1 MTDESKDITIPTEF
15 EKILTDLVKDLLIT
29 YPEYKDR
36 LHEDIVTVVLSQ
48 EDKSAALERIF
59 KHCSGVFP
67 ERFFDILYQKEDIF
81 SDKDVNTEFLPGLEF
96 ADLWAEDIS
105 DKTRETIW
113 KYLQLMLFTTVS
125 SVNSGESF
133 GDASKL
139 FEAIDENELKQKLE
153 ETVGNM
159 HKMFDMSNVELDGD
173 DVSGVNLG
181 DLPDPEELHS
191 HITGML
197 EGKLGNLAKDI
208 AAETA
213 EDLNINM
220 DGVDSVN
227 DVFQKL
233 FKNPG
238 KLMGLVDKVGK
249 QLDKKIKTGEIKE
262 SELLEEASELIT
274 KLKDMPGMGG
284 MQNMMKNM
292 GMPGGKMNMG
302 AFQAEMEK
310 NMRSAKMKER
320 MQQKLAKK
328 QEAASQGASSQGAPA
343 QTTRTFST
351 GEKVEKSKI
360 NPDEGTNKKKKK
372 NRGKKKK

>member
-1 MTDESKDITIPTEF
+1 MTEESKDITIPTEF
-15 EKILTDLVKDLLIT
+15 EKILTDFVKDLLIT

-36 LHEDIVTVVLSQ
+36 LHKDIVSVVLSNDNDG
-48 EDKSAALERIF
+48 EALERVF
-59 KHCSGVFP
+59 KHCSSVFP
-67 ERFFDILYQKEDIF
+67 ERFFDILYQKDEIFGDPEVNTVFLPDLEFKDLWLEDI
-81 SDKDVNTEFLPGLEF
+81 T
-96 ADLWAEDIS
+96 

-113 KYLQLMLFTTVS
+113 KYLQLLLFTTVS
-125 SVNSGESF
+125 GVNSGDSF

-139 FEAIDENELKQKLE
+139 FEAIDEDELKKKLE

-159 HKMFDMSNVELDGD
+159 HKMFDMSGVDMDGED
-173 DVSGVNLG
+173 LSGVNLE

-197 EGKLGNLAKDI
+197 EGKLGKLAKDI
-208 AAETA
+208 ASETA

-249 QLDKKIKTGEIKE
+249 QLDKRIKSGEIKE
-262 SELLEEASELIT
+262 SELLEEANDLIS
-274 KLKDMPGMGG
+274 KMKDMPGMGG

-302 AFQAEMEK
+302 AFQAEMDK
-310 NMRSAKMKER
+310 NMKHAKMKER

-328 QEAASQGASSQGAPA
+328 QETASQGVPV
-343 QTTRTFST
+343 QTSRTFST

-372 NRGKKKK
+372 NRGKKKR

>member
-1 MTDESKDITIPTEF
+1 MTEESKDITIPTEF
-15 EKILTDLVKDLLIT
+15 EKILTDFVKDLLIT
-29 YPEYKDR
+29 YPEYKEK
-36 LHEDIVTVVLSQ
+36 LHDDIICIVLSN
-48 EDKSAALERIF
+48 EKKDEALKRVF
-59 KHCSGVFP
+59 THCSGVFP
-67 ERFFDILYQKEDIF
+67 ERFFDILYQKDEIF
-81 SDKDVNTEFLPGLEF
+81 SDSKINTTFLPDLEF
-96 ADLWAEDIS
+96 KELWVEDIT

-113 KYLQLMLFTTVS
+113 KYLQLLLFTTVS
-125 SVNSGESF
+125 GVNSGDSF

-159 HKMFDMSNVELDGD
+159 HKMFDMSGVDMDNE
-173 DVSGVNLG
+173 DVSGVNLE

-197 EGKLGNLAKDI
+197 EGKLGKLAKDI
-208 AAETA
+208 ASETA
-213 EDLNINM
+213 DDLNINM

-249 QLDKKIKTGEIKE
+249 QLDKRIKSGEIKE
-262 SELLEEASELIT
+262 SELLEEANDLIT
-274 KLKDMPGMGG
+274 KMKDMPGMGG

-302 AFQAEMEK
+302 AFQAEMDK
-310 NMRSAKMKER
+310 NMKQAKTKER

-328 QEAASQGASSQGAPA
+328 QEANSANPQPT
-343 QTTRTFST
+343 QTNKTFST

-360 NPDEGTNKKKKK
+360 NPDDGTNKKKKK
-372 NRGKKKK
+372 NKAKKKK